1 MFNAPAAPR
10 WPAITAIATTLTF
23 FDATTARADTV
34 VQFPVDT
41 LLNARPVSTLT
52 NGVVVPWTAT
62 QGVDGNGGGDGYV
75 TKAVEAKLG
84 QMGAALPD
92 DGVFPAANGIP
103 EIDLHFSN
111 SNTATSFQ
119 AHNAHHGVA
128 ASIDFAVPQATYS
141 KVFLVLTSAEGAD
154 KLTVTMTYA
163 DATTSVTLPFTL
175 ADYDTALAA
184 NTAEVTYF
192 SLISMHKW
200 TPTDQQTDN
209 AGHQITGV
217 SLTPT
222 PTKPLTSIKI
232 AKPADGQYLVF
243 WGATGIATSPVD
255 AGVSG
260 AGLDSGTEDGA
271 SDSSIGATNDDAASG
286 MAGGSSGSGGTASSG
301 VPSSGAVSSGGGSG
315 SSGAASS
322 GASSGAT
329 MSGSG
334 TPSSGPGSSG
344 TGTTPYGGGPNS
356 GCSLSG
362 PSRTYVPLWGS
373 LLALCA
379 IITRRRLVRAAEGR
393 GRRAGCPVLT
403 ALSLSARA
411 RGGSGLASRRRAGE
425 TYA

>member
-1 MFNAPAAPR
+1 MRLTLVAAG
-10 WPAITAIATTLTF
+10 WVFAFTLAF

-34 VQFPVDT
+34 VQFAVDA

-52 NGVVVPWTAT
+52 NGAVVPWTAT

-111 SNTATSFQ
+111 SNPATSFQ
-119 AHNAHHGVA
+119 AHNVHHAVA

-141 KVFLVLTSAEGAD
+141 KIYLVLTSAEGAD
-154 KLTVTMTYA
+154 KLAVTMTYA
-163 DATTSVTLPFTL
+163 DATTSMTSPFTL
-175 ADYDTALAA
+175 ADYDTPVAA
-184 NTAEVTYF
+184 NTAEVSYF
-192 SLISMHKW
+192 SLISMYKW

-217 SLTPT
+217 ILTPT
-222 PTKPLTSIKI
+222 PTKPLTGIKI

-255 AGVSG
+255 AGVSAG
-260 AGLDSGTEDGA
+260 GLDSGTEAGTR
-271 SDSSIGATNDDAASG
+271 DSSIGATNDDAGSG
-286 MAGGSSGSGGTASSG
+286 MASGSSGSGGGAG
-301 VPSSGAVSSGGGSG
+301 SGAGGS
-315 SSGAASS
+315 SSGAALS

-329 MSGSG
+329 TSGSG
-334 TPSSGPGSSG
+334 ASSSGAGSSG
-344 TGTTPYGGGPNS
+344 TGATPYAGGSNG

-362 PSRTYVPLWGS
+362 SSRTEVPLCAS
-373 LLALCA
+373 ALALFA
-379 IITRRRLVRAAEGR
+379 VIARRR
-393 GRRAGCPVLT
+393 RR
-403 ALSLSARA
+403 
-411 RGGSGLASRRRAGE
+411 
-425 TYA
+425 